1 MLISVY
7 LNLKQLFFFHRSHGV
22 RRVVAG
28 MVDPDP
34 RVFGMGLQY
43 LRNNGIL
50 VEVGINE
57 EACKELNAPFIYR
70 VLTQRPY
77 SILLSSVS
85 PTASYTTDTHIGLN
99 CLLQIQA
106 QSAPEVDTLLLIVQS
121 LSTEDVMSFLSIP
134 EHMRLVIVDLSQL
147 SSNSTLHAEVCTSNI
162 DNEGKVGVMSDSTV
176 KFEGLFESSDGLSDE
191 LLALVSLHIYSPYLN
206 MINY

>member
-1 MLISVY
+1 
-7 LNLKQLFFFHRSHGV
+7 
-22 RRVVAG
+22 

-77 SILLSSVS
+77 SIFLS
-85 PTASYTTDTHIGLN
+85 PTTTSASYTTDNAHIDLN

-106 QSAPEVDTLLLIVQS
+106 QSALEVDTILLIVES
-121 LSTEDVMSFLSIP
+121 LSTEDVVSFLSIP
-134 EHMRLVIVDLSQL
+134 EHIRLVIIDLSQL
-147 SSNSTLHAEVCTSNI
+147 SSTSTLQGDVCTSDINS
-162 DNEGKVGVMSDSTV
+162 EATKSDCISDDIV
-176 KFEGLFESSDGLSDE
+176 KFESLFESNDGLSDE
-191 LLALVSLHIYSPYLN
+191 LLALVSIHIF
-206 MINY
+206 I